1 MAILVFTVT
10 LASSALD
17 AKLQKSSVVE
27 MQNILKVK
35 KEQRDSLLHK
45 AQRRA
50 SDESFKNLEEMR
62 QRKESDEQSTL
73 MEMKAAEGAVT
84 AVKMNVEEGAVTAV
98 KTKVEMEQM
107 EEKVQSSKV
116 MAGDSSEEEGEDA
129 EYKRYLI
136 GQGLEGAEL
145 EEEWMAWRVANPT
158 KFIDGGKAKVM
169 EAKPKS
175 KLQRFGDRPIKRLA
189 DPVGV
194 IKPKVKARGS
204 VALAGKG
211 KGKGKG
217 QGLNTVFRMIFTICK

>member
-1 MAILVFTVT
+1 M
-10 LASSALD
+10 
-17 AKLQKSSVVE
+17 
-27 MQNILKVK
+27 
-35 KEQRDSLLHK
+35 
-45 AQRRA
+45 
-50 SDESFKNLEEMR
+50 
-62 QRKESDEQSTL
+62 
-73 MEMKAAEGAVT
+73 T

-158 KFIDGGKAKVM
+158 KFIGKSEPMM

-194 IKPKVKARGS
+194 IKPKVKARGT